1 MCVWTM
7 PLSCWSLLP
16 PAMNIRP
23 SGRCAR
29 PLQKMLKPV
38 STLTGVCVPVAGSQ
52 TVARV
57 WSCTGYVSV
66 ALSPIES

>member
-1 MCVWTM
+1 MRWA
-7 PLSCWSLLP
+7 S
-16 PAMNIRP
+16 
-23 SGRCAR
+23 

-38 STLTGVCVPVAGSQ
+38 LTVTGVWLPVAGSQ

-57 WSCTGYVSV
+57 VFYMGYVSV